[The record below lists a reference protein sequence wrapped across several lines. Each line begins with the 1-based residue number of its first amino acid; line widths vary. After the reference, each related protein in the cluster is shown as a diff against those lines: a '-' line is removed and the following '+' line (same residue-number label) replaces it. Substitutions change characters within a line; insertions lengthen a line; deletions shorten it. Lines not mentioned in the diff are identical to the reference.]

1 MFCCPQFNYKYHL
14 PPVVCRGFI
23 FLCCPIMYLYV
34 LSSMVWCP
42 LRFPHKT
49 MIDSSL
55 PQVVCRR
62 AHVFFLF
69 FCIICVCLRIL
80 VSNTY
85 CVVFLLCFSSFCVPN
100 VVSFSGLSFLF
111 LLQYFLTF
119 IWIYIF
125 VQYNYHSNE
134 VWILLNISYIK

>member
-49 MIDSSL
+49 MNNAKKQRKKTWALLQTTWGKDES
-55 PQVVCRR
+55 
-62 AHVFFLF
+62 
-69 FCIICVCLRIL
+69 IIVLWGNRNGHHTMELR
-80 VSNTY
+80 
-85 CVVFLLCFSSFCVPN
+85 
-100 VVSFSGLSFLF
+100 SFSGLSFLF

-125 VQYNYHSNE
+125 VQYNYHSNK